1 MYANVVWLSYKLA
14 RKGFLV
20 ATGGGP
26 GAMEAGNLG
35 AYLAQ
40 RFFSPL
46 VHVKASN
53 LINLTALKR
62 R

>member
-1 MYANVVWLSYKLA
+1 MYSKVVWLSYKLA
-14 RKGFLV
+14 RAGFLV

-40 RFFSPL
+40 RCLFIF
-46 VHVKASN
+46 N
-53 LINLTALKR
+53 LLSQVRIFIQAFC
-62 R
+62 